1 METLGPINLAV
12 LYYNRQASHCLYTPN
27 PTTSPI
33 LVPGL
38 VSSTGGSLLGGSSE
52 GGRVESGRDEVD
64 RDSSGGFMSAFF
76 RLRLAFLTSCLKFS
90 LFLER

>member
-1 METLGPINLAV
+1 METLGPVSLAV
-12 LYYNRQASHCLYTPN
+12 LTTIDRLHCTYLTQLLAL
-27 PTTSPI
+27 I
-33 LVPGL
+33 LVPG

>member
-1 METLGPINLAV
+1 MG
-12 LYYNRQASHCLYTPN
+12 
-27 PTTSPI
+27 
-33 LVPGL
+33 
-38 VSSTGGSLLGGSSE
+38 GGSSE
-52 GGRVESGRDEVD
+52 GGRLERGVVGRDEVD